1 MKKSNKKSLEKR
13 GIVIAGRAQC
23 APRAQLHDDKRR
35 EIRGNAKQKLK
46 LDLQYETARLLN
58 SSFLYF
64 IPSNHLFD
72 SICFSEFRVFQ
83 DAPRKK
89 SFYFRFGVR

>member
-46 LDLQYETARLLN
+46 LDLQYETARERGPN
-58 SSFLYF
+58 DKQF
-64 IPSNHLFD
+64 IPLLYTS
-72 SICFSEFRVFQ
+72 
-83 DAPRKK
+83 
-89 SFYFRFGVR
+89 